1 MRLAIALLLGGLGT
15 VAPLLAAEEAPRPL
29 RLANVLEEA
38 RQRNPEIQAV
48 RERARAAAAVP
59 RQVSAYD
66 DPTFS
71 YEAWNTP
78 EPLRVDEA
86 DNNILRLSQKVPFPG
101 KRTLAGT
108 IAERDADMA
117 RREAESV
124 ELDVLA
130 AVTRAYYDLW
140 QVHQN
145 LVIYARE
152 KGLVERFAR
161 VAEQKYAVGEVS
173 QSDVLRAQV
182 ELTRLINRVSTETLA
197 IDGARAE
204 LNARLSRA
212 SDEPLG
218 TPEEPSPPRLDAN
231 PGVLTTL
238 ALERRPEL
246 AAQAAAIAREET
258 SVRLAH
264 RSYLPDFE
272 FSVARFQN
280 PGARNGFGAIASISI
295 PLAYKSKYDAGVA
308 EASARLASAE
318 AELRRLQDRVRREVT
333 QAFVRARTAL
343 VQHDLFVTTHVPQS
357 EQALRVTESAYQTG
371 TVDFLT
377 LIDSVR
383 AIEAVHLE
391 HIEAAGE
398 FEKARADL
406 ERAVGS
412 SLGASP

>member
-1 MRLAIALLLGGLGT
+1 MRVPIALLLGGLGIT
-15 VAPLLAAEEAPRPL
+15 APLRAAAEAPRPL
-29 RLANVLEEA
+29 RLADVLEDA
-38 RQRNPEIQAV
+38 RQRNPEIQAT
-48 RERARAAAAVP
+48 RQRARAATAVP

-78 EPLRVDEA
+78 NSLRVDEA

-117 RREAESV
+117 RKEAESV
-124 ELDVLA
+124 ELDVLT

-145 LVIYARE
+145 LLIYARE
-152 KGLVERFAR
+152 KALVERFAH

-197 IDGARAE
+197 IDSARAE
-204 LNARLSRA
+204 LNAWLSRTP
-212 SDEPLG
+212 DEPLG
-218 TPEEPSPPRLDAN
+218 IPEQPGPPRLDAD
-231 PGVLTTL
+231 VSALTRL

-246 AAQAAAIAREET
+246 AAQAAAVAREEAR
-258 SVRLAH
+258 VRLAR

-295 PLAYKSKYDAGVA
+295 PLAYKSKYDAGAA
-308 EASARLASAE
+308 EASAQLASAE
-318 AELRRLQDRVRREVT
+318 AELRRFQDRVRREVQ
-333 QAFVRARTAL
+333 QAFVRARTTL
-343 VQHDLFVTTHVPQS
+343 LKHELFVTTHIPQA

-406 ERAVGS
+406 ERAVGGS
-412 SLGASP
+412 EASP